1 MDRCVEYMLMWR
13 GRLPVI
19 IVLADFLLL
28 WMVSLDSFVNIAAAD
43 IAIVGEKN
51 GVKGLEVSDR

>member
-1 MDRCVEYMLMWR
+1 M
-13 GRLPVI
+13 
-19 IVLADFLLL
+19 LADFLLL

-51 GVKGLEVSDR
+51 GVKGLEVSDK